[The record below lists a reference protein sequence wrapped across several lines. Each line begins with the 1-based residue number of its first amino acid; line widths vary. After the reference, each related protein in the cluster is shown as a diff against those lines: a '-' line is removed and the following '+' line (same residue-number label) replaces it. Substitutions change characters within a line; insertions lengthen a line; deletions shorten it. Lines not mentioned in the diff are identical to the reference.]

1 MAEHRQNINM
11 LSQNE
16 VELLIHSLKKT
27 DDDVRILRDEI
38 KELRHE
44 IKSLN
49 FFRAKMVGVLT
60 LITVAVNVAVQI
72 IWR

>member
-1 MAEHRQNINM
+1 MSDSKYMSM
-11 LSQNE
+11 LSSNE

-27 DDDVRILRDEI
+27 DADVSTLREEI
-38 KELRHE
+38 KELRVE

-49 FFRAKMVGVLT
+49 FFKAKVIGVLT
-60 LITVAVNVAVQI
+60 LITVGINIAVQI